1 MSGKHRRR
9 WCDFVEVGDGMVYYP
24 GSSLSQDKSAVIYEC
39 LEFGCVSGRDSWA
52 KVEDFRE
59 EGLMY

>member
-1 MSGKHRRR
+1 MSCKHCRR

-24 GSSLSQDKSAVIYEC
+24 GSSLSQDKSAMIYEC
-39 LEFGCVSGRDSWA
+39 LEFGCVLGRDSWA
-52 KVEDFRE
+52 KVEGFRE

>member
-1 MSGKHRRR
+1 M
-9 WCDFVEVGDGMVYYP
+9 EVGDGMVYYL
-24 GSSLSQDKSAVIYEC
+24 GSSLSQDKSAMVYER

-52 KVEDFRE
+52 KVEGFWE